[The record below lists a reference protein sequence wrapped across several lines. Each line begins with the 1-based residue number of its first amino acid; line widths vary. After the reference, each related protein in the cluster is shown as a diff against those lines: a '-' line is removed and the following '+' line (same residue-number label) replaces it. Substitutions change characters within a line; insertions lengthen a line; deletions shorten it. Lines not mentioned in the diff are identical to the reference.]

1 MADLRAQACVE
12 FGSCWEAMPIILAGR
27 PQSGFAQALDA
38 VRDQS
43 RIEDDDLDQLGR
55 GRDQVE
61 TQRQQAR
68 QAGFRS
74 PRYPLNFRSDSK
86 CTATRARPRLFT
98 HSPIFGQA
106 VERAEVF
113 IKSIVSLNRAVRKIL
128 TGTS

>member
-1 MADLRAQACVE
+1 
-12 FGSCWEAMPIILAGR
+12 MPIILAGR
-27 PQSGFAQALDA
+27 LQSGFAQAIDA

-74 PRYPLNFRSDSK
+74 PRYPLNFRSDS
-86 CTATRARPRLFT
+86 TRPRLFT